1 MSKVTFEDWRIEEV
15 QLGSPLTPEERE
27 HLVTDTPRFEE
38 CDKTEE
44 ELRALTAPQLMATC
58 YRVWAEYCH

>member
-44 ELRALTAPQLMATC
+44 ELRALTAP
-58 YRVWAEYCH
+58 E